1 MADIGA
7 VFGAALQGNA
17 ALSLTGAARGFD
29 MKPGVLSG
37 LRLVDTVAGIVGIER
52 ISGQLAKYAVKLA
65 LKGEQASL
73 HAAQEMVELMRSRVP
88 VDSGLLLNGITYRR
102 DGAFYVVEASA
113 DRGGY
118 DYALAVEAGHHAG
131 GTFADADL
139 FADTTGKGGRQVRQ
153 SQDSDVPGQP
163 YFYGSAR
170 EALSDW
176 SSELGA
182 SIGASAR
189 EEGF

>member
-1 MADIGA
+1 MPDIGA
-7 VFGAALQGNA
+7 TFGLLGQGQA

-29 MKPGVLSG
+29 LKPGVLSG
-37 LRLVDTVAGIVGIER
+37 LRLVDTVSGIIGVDR

-65 LKGEQASL
+65 LKGDQASL

-88 VDSGLLLNGITYRR
+88 VDSGLLLNGIGYRHE
-102 DGAFYVVEASA
+102 GGLYVVEATA

-131 GTFADADL
+131 GTHADADF
-139 FADTTGKGGRQVRQ
+139 FADTTGKGGRQVRE
-153 SQDSDVPGQP
+153 SSESDVPGQP
-163 YFYGSAR
+163 FFYGSAR

-176 SSELGA
+176 GSELGA
-182 SIGASAR
+182 SIGSSAR
-189 EEGF
+189 EEGL

>member
-7 VFGAALQGNA
+7 TFGLLGQGQA

-29 MKPGVLSG
+29 LKPGVLSG
-37 LRLVDTVAGIVGIER
+37 LRLVDTVSGIIGVER

-65 LKGEQASL
+65 LKGDQASL
-73 HAAQEMVELMRSRVP
+73 HAAQEMVDLMRSRVP
-88 VDSGLLLNGITYRR
+88 QDSGLLLNGISYRR
-102 DGAFYVVEASA
+102 EGAFYVVEATA

-131 GTFADADL
+131 GTAADADF
-139 FADTTGKGGRQVRQ
+139 FADTTGKGGRHARA
-153 SQDSDVPGQP
+153 SSESEVPGQL

-176 SSELGA
+176 SKDLGA
-182 SIGASAR
+182 GIGASAR
-189 EEGF
+189 EEGL